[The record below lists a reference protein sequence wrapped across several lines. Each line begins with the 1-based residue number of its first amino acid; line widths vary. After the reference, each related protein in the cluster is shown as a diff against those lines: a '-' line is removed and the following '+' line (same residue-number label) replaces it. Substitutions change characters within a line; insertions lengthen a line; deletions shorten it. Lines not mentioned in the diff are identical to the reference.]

1 VTDFVLD
8 ASAVLA
14 LINGEPGSEVVAKTL
29 NVAAVSAVNIAEIAT
44 RLVDRGASIEGVREQ
59 IDRLPFDIVA
69 FDDAAALH
77 VAKLRPETRRFGL
90 SLGDRACL
98 SLAERLGV
106 PALTA
111 DRHWAKI
118 DIGVEVRLIRG

>member
-1 VTDFVLD
+1 MIDVVLD

-14 LINGEPGSEVVAKTL
+14 VINGEPGSEMVAKTL
-29 NVAAVSAVNIAEIAT
+29 NVAAVSAVNVAEIAT
-44 RLVDRGASIEGVREQ
+44 RLIDLGASIEGVREQ
-59 IDRLPFDIVA
+59 VDRLPFEIA
-69 FDDAAALH
+69 EFDDVAALH
-77 VAKLRPETRRFGL
+77 AASLRKETRRFGL

-98 SLAERLGV
+98 SLAQRLGV
-106 PALTA
+106 PAITA

>member
-1 VTDFVLD
+1 VIDVVLD

-14 LINGEPGSEVVAKTL
+14 LINGEPGSEIVAKTL

-59 IDRLPFDIVA
+59 VDRLPFEIVA

-77 VAKLRPETRRFGL
+77 AADLRPETRRFGL

-98 SLAERLGV
+98 SLARRLGV
-106 PALTA
+106 PAFTA